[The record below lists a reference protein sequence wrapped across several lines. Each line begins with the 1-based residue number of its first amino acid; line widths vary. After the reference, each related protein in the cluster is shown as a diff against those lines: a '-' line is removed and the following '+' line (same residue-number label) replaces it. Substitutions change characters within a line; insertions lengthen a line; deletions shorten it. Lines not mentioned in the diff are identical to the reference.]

1 MSRYKLKFLYLYF
14 HKTYKDQSR
23 TSGYFLLTKN
33 YLPTK
38 NLPHT
43 KGEGLLSTKSYDP
56 LSHGHV
62 PHNNIKLDKVVT
74 KGDKLLNHMALF
86 SRGQVRSPDK
96 LKTFTSSLT
105 KRMPTKLSRFDV

>member
-62 PHNNIKLDKVVT
+62 PHNNIKLEKVVT
-74 KGDKLLNHMALF
+74 KGDKLLNHMTLF
-86 SRGQVRSPDK
+86 SRGQVR
-96 LKTFTSSLT
+96 
-105 KRMPTKLSRFDV
+105 